1 MEQVLV
7 CLKSNGV
14 IKIDAVDTWRKELV
28 ALGKAIISGNKQSIE
43 KHVSAALDAGTS
55 REDIME
61 VVAFI
66 MSDNRLL
73 RSIIELMRVLNY
85 EENRR
90 VPCISILDDVREW

>member
-14 IKIDAVDTWRKELV
+14 IKIDVLDTWRKELV
-28 ALGKAIISGNKQSIE
+28 ALGKAILSGNKHSIE
-43 KHVSAALDAGTS
+43 THVSAALDAGAS
-55 REDIME
+55 HEDIMK

-73 RSIIELMRVLNY
+73 TSILELIKTLSYEESRRTEHISIIN
-85 EENRR
+85 
-90 VPCISILDDVREW
+90 DVRE